1 MGTKVTQKLP
11 IILNPIIEDI
21 IRQTDRLAFEGAG
34 FLQDYF
40 DRLYCSPVVLPI
52 LSYAY
57 TSILVKGMT
66 NLLHMTA
73 YIISEVRT
81 SLNFHDPPERC
92 RPTFSANRSS
102 IIITHYK

>member
-1 MGTKVTQKLP
+1 MTQKLP

-57 TSILVKGMT
+57 TSILVKGMA

-81 SLNFHDPPERC
+81 SL
-92 RPTFSANRSS
+92 
-102 IIITHYK
+102 